1 MFRIRVILLFMVIV
15 AWSLHQVYSQTDV
28 VVVPDSKGL
37 YESFF
42 SLKDSTMRAE
52 IGSFSFIGSI
62 VGLSN
67 NVSLREFGV
76 QSQTNYSITLIL
88 DDLKIH
94 IVRGPF
100 NQALHRLS
108 YYGPFGYVYK
118 IDGRFFW
125 GFDGRVPNQKLYA
138 VYVYFGQ
145 ERLELPQSAFRDI
158 YEPNFCTPRRL
169 FRSEQCHT
177 RAFLSEDGNRIYI
190 YMLNSKIPS
199 LYEVS
204 WIINDK
210 RYIGRV
216 VDYAY

>member
-1 MFRIRVILLFMVIV
+1 MLKVRDILLLMVV
-15 AWSLHQVYSQTDV
+15 MTLGLSEVYSQTDV

-42 SLKDSTMRAE
+42 SLKDSVMRAE

-62 VGLSN
+62 IGLSN
-67 NVSLREFGV
+67 KASLREFEV
-76 QSQTNYSITLIL
+76 QSQTYYSITLIL

-108 YYGPFGYVYK
+108 YYGPYGYVYK

-125 GFDGRVPNQKLYA
+125 GFDGRVPVQKLYA
-138 VYVYFGQ
+138 VDAYFGQ
-145 ERLELPQSAFRDI
+145 KRLELPRAAFRDI

-169 FRSEQCHT
+169 FRAEQCYT
-177 RAFLSEDGNRIYI
+177 RAFLSEDGKRIYI

-199 LYEVS
+199 LYEVT
-204 WIINDK
+204 WIISKN